1 MRAGLALV
9 EEIERLEPRAAVRLR
24 ARVGVATGQTVVGD
38 LIGEG
43 ASREEAV
50 VGNAPNLAARL
61 QVLAKPGS
69 VVISQETRRLVGG
82 LFDLDDL
89 GPKRLKGFA
98 LPLACSRVV
107 GATRAEGRFEARHG
121 AGLTPLVGRE
131 EEIALLLRLWRQ
143 ARDGEGQV
151 VLLSGEP
158 GIGKSRLPVLCVI
171 TFRPEFT
178 PPWPEQPHVS
188 ALALS
193 RLGRREVAAMLEQV
207 VQDKA
212 LPHQVAAQILAKTDG
227 VPLFVEELT
236 KAVLESGLLADTG
249 DRYELAGP
257 LPPFAI
263 PATLQDFLLA
273 RLDRLALD
281 KEVAQ
286 IGAAIGREFSH
297 ALLAA
302 VADRPEPELQAALDQ
317 LVSSELVFRRGA
329 PPEATYSF
337 KHALVQDA
345 AYGTLLKS
353 RRQQLHTRIAQV
365 LEEQFPD
372 LTDAQPELLANHCTE
387 AGLIGAAVQYWQRA
401 GQQAIARSAMAE
413 ATAQLTKGIAL
424 LSRLPD
430 GAERRRQELGLQLA
444 LGGVLIAG
452 RGTGVPETGR
462 AYARAVELCEQ
473 TGERSLLAPAL
484 HGLIVFHFSRA
495 ELTPALALA
504 ERALAAAE
512 WEDIAAR
519 VGGHFSVGWVNL
531 ALGRLG
537 AAREHLERAL
547 ELHAPAPQA
556 FLRLT
561 YSIDVRVKCLAY
573 LSWGLL
579 ILGHPDQARARSRDA
594 LLEAER
600 LSDPFTRGFALHRI
614 LTFLQLDR
622 DVPAVAARAT
632 AMLALGREQGF
643 PIYVATGTFI
653 RGWLLV
659 QDGLGSE
666 GVALMREELARLRA
680 NGDEEFLPY
689 SLVLL
694 AEAHGEVGD
703 TAVALGLLD
712 EALARVERTNERLF
726 EAELHRLRGE
736 LMLLEH
742 RRRSGRGVPPSSHR
756 GCACPGREALGV
768 ARGDE
773 PREERA
779 EQGKRAQAR
788 NLLAPVYSWFTEG
801 FDTADLTDAKAL
813 LDELA

>member
-1 MRAGLALV
+1 
-9 EEIERLEPRAAVRLR
+9 
-24 ARVGVATGQTVVGD
+24 
-38 LIGEG
+38 
-43 ASREEAV
+43 
-50 VGNAPNLAARL
+50 
-61 QVLAKPGS
+61 
-69 VVISQETRRLVGG
+69 
-82 LFDLDDL
+82 
-89 GPKRLKGFA
+89 
-98 LPLACSRVV
+98 
-107 GATRAEGRFEARHG
+107 
-121 AGLTPLVGRE
+121 
-131 EEIALLLRLWRQ
+131 
-143 ARDGEGQV
+143 
-151 VLLSGEP
+151 
-158 GIGKSRLPVLCVI
+158 
-171 TFRPEFT
+171 
-178 PPWPEQPHVS
+178 
-188 ALALS
+188 
-193 RLGRREVAAMLEQV
+193 
-207 VQDKA
+207 
-212 LPHQVAAQILAKTDG
+212 
-227 VPLFVEELT
+227 
-236 KAVLESGLLADTG
+236 
-249 DRYELAGP
+249 
-257 LPPFAI
+257 
-263 PATLQDFLLA
+263 
-273 RLDRLALD
+273 
-281 KEVAQ
+281 
-286 IGAAIGREFSH
+286 
-297 ALLAA
+297 
-302 VADRPEPELQAALDQ
+302 
-317 LVSSELVFRRGA
+317 
-329 PPEATYSF
+329 
-337 KHALVQDA
+337 
-345 AYGTLLKS
+345 
-353 RRQQLHTRIAQV
+353 
-365 LEEQFPD
+365 
-372 LTDAQPELLANHCTE
+372 
-387 AGLIGAAVQYWQRA
+387 
-401 GQQAIARSAMAE
+401 
-413 ATAQLTKGIAL
+413 
-424 LSRLPD
+424 
-430 GAERRRQELGLQLA
+430 
-444 LGGVLIAG
+444 VLIAG

-556 FLRLT
+556 FWRLT
-561 YSIDVRVKCLAY
+561 YSVDVRVKCLAY

-643 PIYVATGTFI
+643 PIYVATGTFN

-736 LMLLEH
+736 LMLLNTGADQAEACL
-742 RRRSGRGVPPSSHR
+742 RR
-756 GCACPGREALGV
+756 AIEV
-768 ARGDE
+768 ARAQDAKLWE
-773 PREERA
+773 LRAATSLAKLWA

-801 FDTADLTDAKAL
+801 FDTADLTDATAL